1 VSSYWI
7 QTVLRKRI
15 GYRGIAFSDDMEMGG
30 ILKFMPMEEAAVAAI
45 RAGMD
50 LLEICHTPELI
61 LHAYEA
67 LIAEGERSAA
77 FGKLITAR
85 AEQTARQRAKLFAGG
100 VPAALTSKQFAAL
113 RGRILRFS
121 EKVEKVLKTQ
131 ETQPA

>member
-1 VSSYWI
+1 
-7 QTVLRKRI
+7 
-15 GYRGIAFSDDMEMGG
+15 MEMGG
-30 ILKFMPMEEAAVAAI
+30 ILKFMSMEEAAVAAI

-61 LHAYEA
+61 LRAYEA

-77 FGKLITAR
+77 FGKLLVAR
-85 AEQTARQRAKLFAGG
+85 AEQTARRRAKLFAGE
-100 VPAALTSKQFAAL
+100 VPAALTSRQFAAL

-131 ETQPA
+131 EAHQA

>member
-1 VSSYWI
+1 
-7 QTVLRKRI
+7 VLRKRI

-61 LHAYEA
+61 LRAYEA

-77 FGKLITAR
+77 FGKLLTAR
-85 AEQTARQRAKLFAGG
+85 SEHMARQRAKLFAGE
-100 VPAALTSKQFAAL
+100 VPAALTSRQFATL

-131 ETQPA
+131 EAQPA